1 MFEYFETMADMGI
14 IARGDTLEEA
24 FKESAKALSNLMVNL
39 NTVEKKIKRKIEVNS
54 EDLYSLLYDFLTELL
69 IIMDSEQLVFSDF
82 DIKIYKKEG
91 NNNDNEHGKEHDK
104 YNSENEKYILKC
116 VAYGEKLNKE
126 KHETKE
132 EVKAIT
138 YHKMEIKKENNEY
151 VIKYIVDL

>member
-14 IARGDTLEEA
+14 IARGKTLEEA
-24 FKESAKALSNLMVNL
+24 FKESAKALSNLMVNID
-39 NTVEKKIKRKIEVNS
+39 TVEKKIKREIEIVS

-69 IIMDSEQLVFSDF
+69 IIMDSEYLIFSDF
-82 DIKIYKKEG
+82 DIKIYKKENKQKKMKE
-91 NNNDNEHGKEHDK
+91 NNENN
-104 YNSENEKYILKC
+104 ENEKEEEYILKC
-116 VAYGEKLNKE
+116 VAYGEKLDKE
-126 KHETKE
+126 KHEPKE